1 MIGCTRWGIGV
12 VLVATLALAGA
23 IDGPGAAEEPTEETA
38 EDGPQWSNSTDLSIV
53 LTKGNSTTST
63 LGFKNLLRREWK
75 QAWIE
80 LKMDSVRSETA
91 DDRFVI
97 LVPGVEWLPGALPPP
112 ADTITIEPESE
123 PDVERY
129 FLEGRYGRKIAKS
142 REWNVG
148 GSWDRNED
156 AGILNRYIVFAGLGN
171 AWKKKEKLELS
182 VAYGFSFTDREEE
195 KPDPEKDNRFAGIRL
210 SWQFLAGMGKSAVY
224 THDFTSNMS
233 LSDPSDYSLDMTNA
247 VSVTLS
253 DHLALKVSLQWLFAS
268 EPALEEVDLK
278 AFVELIDPDGIPG
291 SGDEF
296 FRTMASGGAEI
307 DLGDADI
314 RKEHLDTTF
323 RTSLVINF

>member
-23 IDGPGAAEEPTEETA
+23 IDGPGAAEEATEETA

-53 LTKGNSTTST
+53 LTEGNSTTST

-75 QAWIE
+75 RAWIE
-80 LKMDSVRSETA
+80 LKLDSVRSETA

-97 LVPGVEWLPGALPPP
+97 LVPGVEWLPGEIPPP

-171 AWKKKEKLELS
+171 SWKKKEKLEFS
-182 VAYGFSFTDREEE
+182 TTYGLSFTDREEE
-195 KPDPEKDNRFAGIRL
+195 EPDPEKDDRFMGIRL
-210 SWQFLAGMGKSAVY
+210 SWKFLAGMGKSAVY

-233 LSDPSDYSLDMTNA
+233 LSDTSDYSLDMTNA

-278 AFVELIDPDGIPG
+278 AFVELVDPDGIPG

-314 RKEHLDTTF
+314 RKEHLDTIF